1 MCTAGFLEA
10 YTYILKGGVFANA
23 QTGNMALLA
32 LAIADGNFMRAIFC
46 IIPMLAYIVGILL
59 TLSMPKR
66 LQKGV
71 RWETIFVLFQILVF
85 LLIGCCPVSVPHAV
99 STISVSFICAIQY
112 NTFTKAHGIPM
123 ATTFCT
129 NNLRQAVINF
139 YHAVHRTDA
148 DASRKA
154 WFFVRHLLCFLV
166 GALVG
171 GILCKLLAERAI
183 WVNAVCLLPVAIVML
198 ASDIQRKNTN
208 GIGDS
213 HE

>member
-32 LAIADGNFMRAIFC
+32 LAIAEADAMRALFC
-46 IIPMLAYIVGILL
+46 IIPMLAYIIGIWL

-66 LQKGV
+66 MKKGV
-71 RWETIFVLFQILVF
+71 RWESLFVLMEILVF
-85 LLIGCCPVSVPHAV
+85 AFIGFLPSNAPYAISTIAV
-99 STISVSFICAIQY
+99 SFVCAIQY

-139 YHAVHRTDA
+139 YHALHKTDD
-148 DASRKA
+148 DASRRA
-154 WFFVRHLLCFLV
+154 WFFVRHLLCFI
-166 GALVG
+166 G
-171 GILCKLLAERAI
+171 GGVAGGFLCRYFAEFAI
-183 WVNAVCLLPVAIVML
+183 WVNAVFLVPTAIVMI
-198 ASDIQRKNTN
+198 ASDRKRK
-208 GIGDS
+208 IR
-213 HE
+213 

>member
-32 LAIADGNFMRAIFC
+32 MAIADGDRMRALFC
-46 IIPMLAYIVGILL
+46 IIPMIAYIIGIWL

-66 LQKGV
+66 LKNRIQ
-71 RWETIFVLFQILVF
+71 WESIFILLEILVF
-85 LLIGCCPVSVPHAV
+85 IVIGLLPATVPYAV
-99 STISVSFICAIQY
+99 STIAVSFICAIQY

-139 YHAVHRTDA
+139 YHAFHKTDTDA
-148 DASRKA
+148 KRKA
-154 WFFVRHLLCFLV
+154 WFFVRHLLCFLGG
-166 GALVG
+166 GAAG
-171 GILCKLLAERAI
+171 GFLCRLFAERAI
-183 WVNAVCLLPVAIVML
+183 WMNAVVLIPAAVIMIG
-198 ASDIQRKNTN
+198 SDIKRKS
-208 GIGDS
+208 I
-213 HE
+213 